1 MAAEVRP
8 RLTVLSGPSG
18 VGKGTVADA
27 LCQREPGLW
36 LSISA
41 TTRAPR
47 PGEVDGREYVFLDP
61 AAFDKWDENGEFVE
75 TATVYGRRYG
85 TPRRPLEEHLAAGD
99 DVLLEIDIQ
108 GALAVRGAFPEA
120 VLVFLRPPSRQV
132 QGERLEGRAADDP
145 AEIAR
150 RLAEAEAEEAM
161 AARFDHVVVN
171 DDLETA
177 VSEVA
182 AILDS
187 HRKLLGD

>member
-1 MAAEVRP
+1 M
-8 RLTVLSGPSG
+8 
-18 VGKGTVADA
+18 ADA

-61 AAFDKWDENGEFVE
+61 AAFDTWDENGEFVE

-108 GALAVRGAFPEA
+108 GALAVQASFPEA
-120 VLVFLRPPSRQV
+120 VLVFLRPPSRYV
-132 QGERLEGRAADDP
+132 QGQRLEDRAADDP
-145 AEIAR
+145 EEIAR

-171 DDLETA
+171 DRLETA
-177 VSEVA
+177 VAEVA
-182 AILDS
+182 AILAG
-187 HRKLLGD
+187 HRTPRG